1 MSDTQSGRARRRV
14 TTIAATLALII
25 AVPVAVIAA
34 HSFDDVPDSNQFHES
49 IAWMQENGITIGCNP
64 PANTQYCPEDNV
76 SRQQMA
82 AFMRRLAQTD
92 GNTGIGVTD
101 PADTVT
107 VSGTTYVEL
116 LTLEAAATAEANVT
130 LNGHV
135 TLSNPTPATPG
146 SYQVIVAQDSCTG
159 TVVGAGGWSTATA
172 ATPESATVA
181 VTASD
186 VATGATTYVLCAATT
201 VTRHPTLRPACAAS
215 PRRGTPPPELKR
227 LSPLGLRRLPKLSC
241 PGVDGPPRASS
252 SRAGSLPRA

>member
-1 MSDTQSGRARRRV
+1 MSHDQSGRARRRV

-92 GNTGIGVTD
+92 GSAGIGVTD

-116 LTLEAAATAEANVT
+116 LTLESTPTAEANVT

-135 TLSNPTPATPG
+135 TLSKPTDTEG
-146 SYQVIVAQDSCTG
+146 SYQVIVARDSCTG
-159 TVVGAGGWSTATA
+159 TVVGAGGWSGGVNTEAT
-172 ATPESATVA
+172 TESATVA

-186 VATGATTYVLCAATT
+186 VATGATTYVLCAAET
-201 VTRHPTLRPACAAS
+201 VDTSPDATATLR
-215 PRRGTPPPELKR
+215 
-227 LSPLGLRRLPKLSC
+227 GLTATW
-241 PGVDGPPRASS
+241 DAT
-252 SRAGSLPRA
+252 A

>member
-1 MSDTQSGRARRRV
+1 MSDTHSGRARRRV
-14 TTIAATLALII
+14 TTIVATLAVII

-64 PANTQYCPEDNV
+64 PANTLYCPEDNV

-92 GNTGIGVTD
+92 GTAGAGVTD

-116 LTLEAAATAEANVT
+116 LTLEANATAEANVT

-135 TLSNPTPATPG
+135 TLSKPDTAG
-146 SYQVIVAQDSCTG
+146 SYQVIVARDSCTG
-159 TVVGAGGWSTATA
+159 TIVGAGGWSSEAT
-172 ATPESATVA
+172 TESATVA

-186 VATGATTYVLCAATT
+186 VVTGATTYVLCAAET
-201 VTRHPTLRPACAAS
+201 VDTSPDATATLR
-215 PRRGTPPPELKR
+215 
-227 LSPLGLRRLPKLSC
+227 GLTATW
-241 PGVDGPPRASS
+241 DAT
-252 SRAGSLPRA
+252 A

>member
-1 MSDTQSGRARRRV
+1 MSDTHSGRARRRV
-14 TTIAATLALII
+14 TTIVATLAVII

-64 PANTQYCPEDNV
+64 PANTLYCPEDNV

-92 GNTGIGVTD
+92 GSAGAGVTD

-116 LTLEAAATAEANVT
+116 LTLEANATAEANVT
-130 LNGHV
+130 LNGHI
-135 TLSNPTPATPG
+135 TLSKPDTAG
-146 SYQVIVAQDSCTG
+146 SYQVIVARDSCTG
-159 TVVGAGGWSTATA
+159 TIVGAGGWSSEAT
-172 ATPESATVA
+172 TESATVA

-186 VATGATTYVLCAATT
+186 VITGATTYVLCAAET
-201 VTRHPTLRPACAAS
+201 VDTSPDATATLR
-215 PRRGTPPPELKR
+215 
-227 LSPLGLRRLPKLSC
+227 GLTATW
-241 PGVDGPPRASS
+241 DAT
-252 SRAGSLPRA
+252 A

>member
-1 MSDTQSGRARRRV
+1 MSHNQSGRARRRV
-14 TTIAATLALII
+14 TTIAATLALLI

-92 GNTGIGVTD
+92 GSAGIGVTD

-116 LTLEAAATAEANVT
+116 LTLESTPTAEANVT
-130 LNGHV
+130 LNAHV
-135 TLSNPTPATPG
+135 TLSKPDMEG
-146 SYQVIVAQDSCTG
+146 SYQVIVARDSCTG
-159 TVVGAGGWSTATA
+159 TVVGAGGWSGLTA
-172 ATPESATVA
+172 ESATVA
-181 VTASD
+181 VTAAD
-186 VATGATTYVLCAATT
+186 VATGATTYVLCAAET
-201 VTRHPTLRPACAAS
+201 VDTSPDATATLR
-215 PRRGTPPPELKR
+215 
-227 LSPLGLRRLPKLSC
+227 GLTATW
-241 PGVDGPPRASS
+241 DAT
-252 SRAGSLPRA
+252 A

>member
-1 MSDTQSGRARRRV
+1 MSNSQSGRARRRA

-92 GNTGIGVTD
+92 GSTGIGVTD

-116 LTLEAAATAEANVT
+116 LTLESTPTAEANVT
-130 LNGHV
+130 LNAHV
-135 TLSNPTPATPG
+135 TLSKPTDTEG
-146 SYQVIVAQDSCTG
+146 SYQVIVARDSCTG
-159 TVVGAGGWSTATA
+159 TVVGAGGWSGGVNTEAT
-172 ATPESATVA
+172 TESATVA

-186 VATGATTYVLCAATT
+186 VATGATTYVLCAAET
-201 VTRHPTLRPACAAS
+201 VDTSPDATATLR
-215 PRRGTPPPELKR
+215 
-227 LSPLGLRRLPKLSC
+227 GLTATW
-241 PGVDGPPRASS
+241 DAT
-252 SRAGSLPRA
+252 A

>member
-1 MSDTQSGRARRRV
+1 MFDRNLGRARRRL
-14 TTIAATLALII
+14 TTIAAAIAVVL

-34 HSFDDVPDSNQFHES
+34 HSFDDVPDSNQFHDA

-82 AFMRRLAQTD
+82 AFMFRLAQTE
-92 GNTGIGVTD
+92 GSAGIGVTD

-116 LTLEAAATAEANVT
+116 LTLDATPTSEATVT

-135 TLSNPTPATPG
+135 TLEKATDPAG
-146 SYQVIVAQDSCTG
+146 SYQVIVARDSCTG
-159 TVVGAGGWSTATA
+159 TVVGAAGWSTEST
-172 ATPESATVA
+172 TESATVA

-186 VATGATTYVLCAATT
+186 VATGATTYVLCAAET
-201 VTRHPTLRPACAAS
+201 VDTSPDATASLRGLTAAWDA
-215 PRRGTPPPELKR
+215 T
-227 LSPLGLRRLPKLSC
+227 
-241 PGVDGPPRASS
+241 A
-252 SRAGSLPRA
+252 

>member
-1 MSDTQSGRARRRV
+1 MSDTQLGRARRRV

-34 HSFDDVPDSNQFHES
+34 HSFDDVPDSNQFHDS
-49 IAWMQENGITIGCNP
+49 IAWMQENGITVGCNP

-82 AFMRRLAQTD
+82 AFMRRLARTD
-92 GNTGIGVTD
+92 GSAGIGVTD

-116 LTLEAAATAEANVT
+116 LTLEATATAESNVV

-135 TLSNPTPATPG
+135 TLSKSTDPAG
-146 SYQVIVAQDSCTG
+146 SYQVIVARDSCTG
-159 TVVGAGGWSTATA
+159 TVVGAGGWSTEAT
-172 ATPESATVA
+172 TESATVS

-186 VATGATTYVLCAATT
+186 VATGATTYVLCAAETVDTSPDATATVRGLTATWDATT
-201 VTRHPTLRPACAAS
+201 
-215 PRRGTPPPELKR
+215 
-227 LSPLGLRRLPKLSC
+227 
-241 PGVDGPPRASS
+241 
-252 SRAGSLPRA
+252 

>member
-1 MSDTQSGRARRRV
+1 V
-14 TTIAATLALII
+14 TTIGATLALII

-49 IAWMQENGITIGCNP
+49 IAWMQENGITVGCNP

-82 AFMRRLAQTD
+82 AFMRRLARTD
-92 GNTGIGVTD
+92 GSAGIGVTD

-116 LTLEAAATAEANVT
+116 LTLEATATAEANVT

-135 TLSNPTPATPG
+135 TLSKPTDTEG
-146 SYQVIVAQDSCTG
+146 SYQVIVARDSCTG
-159 TVVGAGGWSTATA
+159 TVVGAGGWSGGVNSEAT
-172 ATPESATVA
+172 TESATVA

-186 VATGATTYVLCAATT
+186 VATGATTYVLCAAET
-201 VTRHPTLRPACAAS
+201 VDTSPDATATLR
-215 PRRGTPPPELKR
+215 
-227 LSPLGLRRLPKLSC
+227 GLTATW
-241 PGVDGPPRASS
+241 DATT
-252 SRAGSLPRA
+252 

>member
-1 MSDTQSGRARRRV
+1 MSDTHSGRARRRV
-14 TTIAATLALII
+14 TTIMATLAVIV

-92 GNTGIGVTD
+92 GSTGIGVTD

-116 LTLEAAATAEANVT
+116 LTLEATPTAEANVT

-135 TLSNPTPATPG
+135 TLANPTPATTG
-146 SYQVIVAQDSCTG
+146 SYQVIVARDSCDG
-159 TVVGAGGWSTATA
+159 TVVGAGGWSTT
-172 ATPESATVA
+172 TVTEPESATVA

-186 VATGATTYVLCAATT
+186 VVTGATTYVLCAAET
-201 VTRHPTLRPACAAS
+201 VDTSPDATATLR
-215 PRRGTPPPELKR
+215 
-227 LSPLGLRRLPKLSC
+227 GLTATW
-241 PGVDGPPRASS
+241 DAT
-252 SRAGSLPRA
+252 A

>member
-1 MSDTQSGRARRRV
+1 MSDTHSGRARRRV
-14 TTIAATLALII
+14 TTIGATLALII

-92 GNTGIGVTD
+92 GSAGIGVTD

-116 LTLEAAATAEANVT
+116 LTLEATATAEANVT

-135 TLSNPTPATPG
+135 TLGKPETAG
-146 SYQVIVAQDSCTG
+146 SYQVIVARDSCTG
-159 TVVGAGGWSTATA
+159 TVVGAGGWSSDATA
-172 ATPESATVA
+172 ESATVA

-186 VATGATTYVLCAATT
+186 VATGATTYVLCAAET
-201 VTRHPTLRPACAAS
+201 VDTSPDATASLRGLTAAWDATS
-215 PRRGTPPPELKR
+215 
-227 LSPLGLRRLPKLSC
+227 
-241 PGVDGPPRASS
+241 
-252 SRAGSLPRA
+252 

>member
-1 MSDTQSGRARRRV
+1 MSHNQSGRARRRV
-14 TTIAATLALII
+14 TTIAATLALITG
-25 AVPVAVIAA
+25 VPIAVIAA

-92 GNTGIGVTD
+92 GSTGIGVTD

-116 LTLEAAATAEANVT
+116 LTLESTPTAEANVT
-130 LNGHV
+130 LNAHV
-135 TLSNPTPATPG
+135 TLSKPTDTEG
-146 SYQVIVAQDSCTG
+146 SYQVIVARDSCTG
-159 TVVGAGGWSTATA
+159 TVVGAGGWSGGVNTEAT
-172 ATPESATVA
+172 TESATVA

-186 VATGATTYVLCAATT
+186 VATGATTYVLCAAET
-201 VTRHPTLRPACAAS
+201 VDTSPDATATLRGLTAAWDA
-215 PRRGTPPPELKR
+215 T
-227 LSPLGLRRLPKLSC
+227 
-241 PGVDGPPRASS
+241 A
-252 SRAGSLPRA
+252 

>member
-1 MSDTQSGRARRRV
+1 MSHDQSGRARRRV

-92 GNTGIGVTD
+92 GSAGIGVTD

-116 LTLEAAATAEANVT
+116 LTLESTPTAEANVT
-130 LNGHV
+130 LNAHV
-135 TLSNPTPATPG
+135 TLSKPDTEG
-146 SYQVIVAQDSCTG
+146 SYQVIVARDSCTG
-159 TVVGAGGWSTATA
+159 TVVGAGGWS
-172 ATPESATVA
+172 
-181 VTASD
+181 
-186 VATGATTYVLCAATT
+186 G
-201 VTRHPTLRPACAAS
+201 
-215 PRRGTPPPELKR
+215 G
-227 LSPLGLRRLPKLSC
+227 
-241 PGVDGPPRASS
+241 
-252 SRAGSLPRA
+252 

>member
-1 MSDTQSGRARRRV
+1 MSHDQSGSARRRV
-14 TTIAATLALII
+14 TTVAATLALII

-49 IAWMQENGITIGCNP
+49 IEWMQENGITIGCNP

-92 GNTGIGVTD
+92 GSAGTGVTD

-116 LTLEAAATAEANVT
+116 LTLESTPTAEANVT
-130 LNGHV
+130 LNAHV
-135 TLSNPTPATPG
+135 TLSKATDTEG
-146 SYQVIVAQDSCTG
+146 SYQVIVARDSCTG
-159 TVVGAGGWSTATA
+159 TVVGAGGWSGGVNTEAT
-172 ATPESATVA
+172 TESATVA

-186 VATGATTYVLCAATT
+186 VATGAATYVLCAAET
-201 VTRHPTLRPACAAS
+201 VDTSPDATATLR
-215 PRRGTPPPELKR
+215 
-227 LSPLGLRRLPKLSC
+227 GLTATW
-241 PGVDGPPRASS
+241 DAT
-252 SRAGSLPRA
+252 A

>member
-1 MSDTQSGRARRRV
+1 MSHNQSGRARRRV
-14 TTIAATLALII
+14 TTIAATLAMII
-25 AVPVAVIAA
+25 GVPIAVIAA

-92 GNTGIGVTD
+92 GSAGIGVTD

-116 LTLEAAATAEANVT
+116 LTLESTPTAEANVT
-130 LNGHV
+130 LNAHV
-135 TLSNPTPATPG
+135 TLSKPTDTEG
-146 SYQVIVAQDSCTG
+146 SYQVIVARDSCTG
-159 TVVGAGGWSTATA
+159 TVVGAGGWSGGVQADAT
-172 ATPESATVA
+172 TESATVA

-186 VATGATTYVLCAATT
+186 VATGATTYVLCAAET
-201 VTRHPTLRPACAAS
+201 VDTSPDATATLR
-215 PRRGTPPPELKR
+215 
-227 LSPLGLRRLPKLSC
+227 GLTATW
-241 PGVDGPPRASS
+241 DAT
-252 SRAGSLPRA
+252 A